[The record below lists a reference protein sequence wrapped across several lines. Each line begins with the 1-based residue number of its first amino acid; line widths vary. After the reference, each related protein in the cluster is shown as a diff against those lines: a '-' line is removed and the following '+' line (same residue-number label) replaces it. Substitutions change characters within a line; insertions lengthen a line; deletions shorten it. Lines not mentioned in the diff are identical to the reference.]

1 MLYDVEDEDVVYV
14 STSTVPI
21 DEEVGNN
28 NNSIIEI
35 DQGPPR
41 AASGNAAMAFLN
53 TLLVQDY
60 TPSDATEE
68 CYICHAGYPVENSLV
83 YSLSCGHKFHLKCIR
98 TWLRM
103 PDKNTCPRCRFQLY
117 DNNI

>member
-41 AASGNAAMAFLN
+41 SRSA
-53 TLLVQDY
+53 
-60 TPSDATEE
+60 
-68 CYICHAGYPVENSLV
+68 
-83 YSLSCGHKFHLKCIR
+83 LSK
-98 TWLRM
+98 
-103 PDKNTCPRCRFQLY
+103 
-117 DNNI
+117 